1 MLSRLQNINIYHKI
15 KRVITKRQLSKIMAV
30 VFVGKFKITFIM
42 SLSCFK
48 LMKYGAFSKQ

>member
-1 MLSRLQNINIYHKI
+1 MFSKLQNINIYHKI

-42 SLSCFK
+42 SLSYFK
-48 LMKYGAFSKQ
+48 FMKYGTFSKQ